1 MKRSFYFTLVVV
13 LGLLAVVI
21 SRQPGRA
28 DATKPTDGWTL
39 HIDAKLHFPGKP
51 QMIAHHY
58 CKPVSG
64 GLTEC
69 QLYDSDAADARLV
82 GVEVIVT
89 PDVYKRLSAAE
100 KKLWHY
106 HKIEIPKV
114 SATLPDVS
122 QEEGARVLK
131 SIEETYGKV
140 YVLWV
145 PWLPSGPVGRP
156 TVSILK

>member
-13 LGLLAVVI
+13 LGLLAVVP
-21 SRQPGRA
+21 SRQAGGA

-82 GVEVIVT
+82 GVEVIVA
-89 PDVYKRLSAAE
+89 PDVYKKFSSAE

-140 YVLWV
+140 YVLWP

>member
-13 LGLLAVVI
+13 FGLLAVVI
-21 SRQPGRA
+21 SRQSGRA
-28 DATKPTDGWTL
+28 DATKPAEGWSL

-51 QMIAHHY
+51 DMIAHHY

-82 GVEVIVT
+82 GVEVIVA
-89 PDVYKRLSAAE
+89 PDVYKKFSAAE
-100 KKLWHY
+100 KRLWHY

-122 QEEGARVLK
+122 QEEAAKVLK

-140 YVLWV
+140 YILWV
-145 PWLPSGPVGRP
+145 PWMASGPTGRP